1 MRILILNGPNLN
13 WIGRRETSI
22 YGTLSFDELLKSLQ
36 KRFSEHQIISFQSN
50 CEGVLID
57 RLQQADS
64 EEEAVIFNLGAYAH
78 TSIALA
84 DAVRSLS
91 IPTVEVHISDI
102 YKRETYRHHSFTA
115 EACIKNF
122 VGFGMEGYAMA
133 IDFLIKKN
141 QSNPG
146 L

>member
-13 WIGRRETSI
+13 WIGKREISI

-36 KRFSEHQIISFQSN
+36 KRFSEHQIVSFQSN
-50 CEGVLID
+50 CEGMLID

-64 EEEAVIFNLGAYAH
+64 EEDAVIFNPGAYAH

-102 YKRETYRHHSFTA
+102 YKREPFRHHSFTA

-133 IDFLIKKN
+133 IDFLVKKN
-141 QSNPG
+141 QSDLN